1 MSDKVKISLGLA
13 VFLLLAAFPI
23 WNRLFAAGPVA
34 APELELPVLP
44 ESEFRCVE
52 ATEYMTANHMDLLN
66 QWRDLVVREGET
78 QYHSFSF
85 PDDEPVTMSLTG
97 TCMRCHTS
105 RDNFCTKCHDYA
117 NVEPTCWDCHV
128 EPHPEPSG
136 N

>member
-1 MSDKVKISLGLA
+1 MSDKVKITLGLGA
-13 VFLLLAAFPI
+13 FLVLAAFPF
-23 WNRLFAAGPVA
+23 WNRLFAAGDA
-34 APELELPVLP
+34 TAPELELP
-44 ESEFRCVE
+44 ENATQCVE
-52 ATEYMTANHMDLLN
+52 STQYMTANHMDLLN

-97 TCMRCHTS
+97 TCLRCHPS
-105 RDNFCTKCHDYA
+105 RDNFCTRCHDYA
-117 NVEPTCWDCHV
+117 NVTPTCWNCHV